1 MMLTGKPVKADKAK
15 QLGIVDQVLEERHVE
30 NALLQLFNK
39 GVSQHHEGLKAK
51 LLTTGIARKF
61 EARQMATK
69 AAKKAPPAHYPAPGA
84 LIELWEQHG
93 SHPEGMAEAETK
105 TFAKL
110 LMGDTATELI
120 RVFFLSEK
128 LKALGKSSEVAP
140 VNHVHVIGA
149 GTMGGDIAIW
159 CAYKGLRV
167 SLHDPDE
174 NALADVV
181 KRAQQ
186 LCQHKHLDESG
197 ERDVLDRLIPDFD
210 NEFVAKADL
219 IIEAVPE
226 KREIKLE
233 VYQDIESKMQDS
245 AILAS
250 NTSSIPL
257 EELSE
262 SLQRPERFVGLH
274 FFNPV
279 AKMKLIE
286 VVAHPQ
292 ADQQVLAQARCFAGQ
307 IERFPVPVNSSP
319 GFLVNRALTPY
330 LMEAMTLLDEGVQAE
345 SIDQA
350 AERFGMPVG
359 PIEVADQVG
368 LDICL
373 EVANMLREQSNTELA
388 QIPDWLE
395 EKVDEGE
402 LGRKTGQG
410 IYQWEEGK
418 AKKEKAQEAD
428 TEITDRLVLP
438 MLNACI
444 TALAEEVIEDPDLLD
459 AAMIFGTGFAPFRG
473 GPIRYAQ
480 QRGFDDIYSSMQ
492 ALEKKFGERF
502 KANEAWQR
510 DENTGDKQHVYRA
523 KAG

>member
-1 MMLTGKPVKADKAK
+1 M
-15 QLGIVDQVLEERHVE
+15 
-30 NALLQLFNK
+30 
-39 GVSQHHEGLKAK
+39 
-51 LLTTGIARKF
+51 
-61 EARQMATK
+61 
-69 AAKKAPPAHYPAPGA
+69 
-84 LIELWEQHG
+84 
-93 SHPEGMAEAETK
+93 
-105 TFAKL
+105 
-110 LMGDTATELI
+110 
-120 RVFFLSEK
+120 
-128 LKALGKSSEVAP
+128 
-140 VNHVHVIGA
+140 
-149 GTMGGDIAIW
+149 
-159 CAYKGLRV
+159 
-167 SLHDPDE
+167 
-174 NALADVV
+174 
-181 KRAQQ
+181 
-186 LCQHKHLDESG
+186 
-197 ERDVLDRLIPDFD
+197 
-210 NEFVAKADL
+210 
-219 IIEAVPE
+219 
-226 KREIKLE
+226 
-233 VYQDIESKMQDS
+233 
-245 AILAS
+245 
-250 NTSSIPL
+250 
-257 EELSE
+257 
-262 SLQRPERFVGLH
+262 
-274 FFNPV
+274 
-279 AKMKLIE
+279 
-286 VVAHPQ
+286 
-292 ADQQVLAQARCFAGQ
+292 LAQARCFAGQ
-307 IERFPVPVNSSP
+307 IERCPVPVNSSP
-319 GFLVNRALTPY
+319 GFLVIRALTPY